1 MKLTP
6 RESEKLMLSYAG
18 FLAHQRKD
26 RGLKLN
32 YVEAVAYITYELMEA
47 ARDGKTVTELMS
59 LGGKFLTSD
68 DVMDGV
74 SGMVHE
80 GDDNGQDVELRI
92 LKISNCPRYR
102 TDQAL
107 EVLNELQMKY
117 RYLRFTIDD
126 DGYIAGE
133 YDFPSTYENIGKGAV
148 EMCLRLTM
156 ILDDCISRIKQF
168 S

>member
-1 MKLTP
+1 MNSAINEIHK
-6 RESEKLMLSYAG
+6 A
-18 FLAHQRKD
+18 FNDA
-26 RGLKLN
+26 GLKHD
-32 YVEAVAYITYELMEA
+32 VQEIG
-47 ARDGKTVTELMS
+47 GKTILITGLS
-59 LGGKFLTSD
+59 GKADNYRFFLIKD
-68 DVMDGV
+68 
-74 SGMVHE
+74 
-80 GDDNGQDVELRI
+80 DDNGQDVELRI

-102 TDQAL
+102 IDQAL

-133 YDFPSTYENIGKGAV
+133 YDFPTTYENIGKGAV

>member
-1 MKLTP
+1 MNSAINEIHK
-6 RESEKLMLSYAG
+6 A
-18 FLAHQRKD
+18 FNDA
-26 RGLKLN
+26 GLKHD
-32 YVEAVAYITYELMEA
+32 VQEIG
-47 ARDGKTVTELMS
+47 GKTILITGLS
-59 LGGKFLTSD
+59 GKADTYRFLLIKD
-68 DVMDGV
+68 
-74 SGMVHE
+74 
-80 GDDNGQDVELRI
+80 DDNGQDVALRI

-117 RYLRFTIDD
+117 RYLRFTIDG
-126 DGYIAGE
+126 DGDIAGE

>member
-1 MKLTP
+1 MNSAINEIHK
-6 RESEKLMLSYAG
+6 A
-18 FLAHQRKD
+18 FNDA
-26 RGLKLN
+26 GLKHD
-32 YVEAVAYITYELMEA
+32 VQEIG
-47 ARDGKTVTELMS
+47 GKTILITGLS
-59 LGGKFLTSD
+59 GKADTYRFLLIKD
-68 DVMDGV
+68 
-74 SGMVHE
+74 
-80 GDDNGQDVELRI
+80 DDNGQDVALRI
-92 LKISNCPRYR
+92 LRISNCPRYR

-117 RYLRFTIDD
+117 RYLRFTIDG
-126 DGYIAGE
+126 DGDIAGE

>member
-1 MKLTP
+1 MNQPKLGGSGMNSAIN
-6 RESEKLMLSYAG
+6 EIHKA
-18 FLAHQRKD
+18 FNDA
-26 RGLKLN
+26 GLKHD
-32 YVEAVAYITYELMEA
+32 VQEIG
-47 ARDGKTVTELMS
+47 GKTILITGLS
-59 LGGKFLTSD
+59 GKADTYRFFLIKD
-68 DVMDGV
+68 
-74 SGMVHE
+74 
-80 GDDNGQDVELRI
+80 DDNGQDVALRI

-102 TDQAL
+102 IDQAL

-117 RYLRFTIDD
+117 RYLRFTIDG
-126 DGYIAGE
+126 DGDIAGE

>member
-1 MKLTP
+1 MNSAINEIHK
-6 RESEKLMLSYAG
+6 A
-18 FLAHQRKD
+18 FNDA
-26 RGLKLN
+26 GLKHD
-32 YVEAVAYITYELMEA
+32 VQEIG
-47 ARDGKTVTELMS
+47 GKTILITGLS
-59 LGGKFLTSD
+59 GKADTYRFLLIKD
-68 DVMDGV
+68 
-74 SGMVHE
+74 
-80 GDDNGQDVELRI
+80 DDNGQDVALRI

-102 TDQAL
+102 IDQAL

-117 RYLRFTIDD
+117 RYLRFTIDG
-126 DGYIAGE
+126 DGDIAGE

>member
-1 MKLTP
+1 MNSAINEIHK
-6 RESEKLMLSYAG
+6 A
-18 FLAHQRKD
+18 FNDA
-26 RGLKLN
+26 GLKHD
-32 YVEAVAYITYELMEA
+32 VQEIG
-47 ARDGKTVTELMS
+47 GKTILITGLS
-59 LGGKFLTSD
+59 GKADNYRFFLIKD
-68 DVMDGV
+68 
-74 SGMVHE
+74 
-80 GDDNGQDVELRI
+80 DDNGQDVELRI

-117 RYLRFTIDD
+117 RYLRFTIDG
-126 DGYIAGE
+126 DGDIAGE

>member
-1 MKLTP
+1 MNQPKLGGSGMNSAIN
-6 RESEKLMLSYAG
+6 EIHKA
-18 FLAHQRKD
+18 FNDA
-26 RGLKLN
+26 GLKHD
-32 YVEAVAYITYELMEA
+32 VQEIG
-47 ARDGKTVTELMS
+47 GKTILITGLS
-59 LGGKFLTSD
+59 GKADNYRFFLIKD
-68 DVMDGV
+68 
-74 SGMVHE
+74 
-80 GDDNGQDVELRI
+80 DDNGQDVALRI

-117 RYLRFTIDD
+117 RYLRFTIDG
-126 DGYIAGE
+126 DGDIAGE